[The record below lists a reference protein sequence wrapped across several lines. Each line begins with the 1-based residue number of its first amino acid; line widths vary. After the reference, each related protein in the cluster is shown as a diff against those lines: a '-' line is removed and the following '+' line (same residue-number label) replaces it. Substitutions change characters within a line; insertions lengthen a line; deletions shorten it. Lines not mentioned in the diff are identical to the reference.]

1 MFPKQSQCKK
11 SLACSIS
18 GEHAYYPIQKV
29 SHKIRDPLIIDE
41 AQTIRLKLPRLQIE
55 VLEQSTSLL

>member
-1 MFPKQSQCKK
+1 MQK